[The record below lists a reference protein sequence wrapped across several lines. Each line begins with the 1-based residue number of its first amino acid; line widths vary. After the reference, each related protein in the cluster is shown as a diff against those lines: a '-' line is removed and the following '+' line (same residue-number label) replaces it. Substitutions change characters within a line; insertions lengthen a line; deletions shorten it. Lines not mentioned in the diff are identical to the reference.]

1 MNKIATVKYAA
12 LSPKDYGHGPRINV
26 VCLCDGEEVKLWGK
40 PNSPLSSL
48 KRGEQVQITPAKN
61 GYKLVSN
68 ETTPEAKPSDRGSF
82 AKRIGEAVANYEL
95 AWNAATALLKR
106 RTGQNL
112 DPQLIEK
119 VASELF
125 RSTI

>member
-1 MNKIATVKYAA
+1 MNKTATVKYAA

-26 VCLCDGEEVKLWGK
+26 VCLCDGKEVKLWGK
-40 PNSPLSSL
+40 PDSPLSSL
-48 KRGEQVQITPAKN
+48 KRGEQVQITPVKN

-68 ETTPEAKPSDRGSF
+68 EAKPSDRGSF
-82 AKRIGEAVANYEL
+82 AERIGEAVANYEL

-106 RTGQNL
+106 RTGQSL

-125 RSTI
+125 RAAC